1 MSGSGLCAP
10 GSGSNS
16 IEAAGESGCGT
27 GTAGVRRLLKA
38 LRSEAWIGRV
48 LVLVSAV
55 VLMVVWH
62 LWARTNSPLILPEPW
77 EVLKRLVDYMT
88 SGRANPHIWITVQE
102 IVLGFALGGV
112 AGIGLGTL
120 ASEFGIARRVI
131 MPYVIITQ
139 ALPKFALAPILVI
152 WFGFGMTP
160 KVIIAA
166 LIAFF
171 PLLENT
177 YLGLTTAPAEMLE
190 LFRALR
196 ASRWTTLTKCRA
208 LHAVPAVFSG
218 LRVALM
224 LALVGAVVA
233 EYVGAN
239 KGLGALIIVSQG
251 TLDTELMFVAFVQL
265 TALGLLLD
273 KIHGLVYR
281 LVMRRLYGSVGA
293 EMRAAGVSV

>member
-1 MSGSGLCAP
+1 MSRFRQ
-10 GSGSNS
+10 
-16 IEAAGESGCGT
+16 
-27 GTAGVRRLLKA
+27 V
-38 LRSEAWIGRV
+38 LRSEAWIGRL
-48 LVLVSAV
+48 LVFVSAV
-55 VLMVVWH
+55 VLILIWH
-62 LWARTNSPLILPEPW
+62 LWARTNSPLVMPEPW
-77 EVLKRLVDYMT
+77 AVFTRLIDYVGG
-88 SGRANPHIWITVQE
+88 GRANPHIWITVQE
-102 IVLGFALGGV
+102 ILAGFALGGV
-112 AGIGLGTL
+112 AGVGLGTL
-120 ASEFGIARRVI
+120 AAEFGIARRVI

-177 YLGLTTAPAEMLE
+177 YLGLTTTPPEMLE
-190 LFRALR
+190 LFKALR
-196 ASRWTTLTKCRA
+196 AKRLRTLLKCRVP
-208 LHAVPAVFSG
+208 HAVPAVFSG

-265 TALGLLLD
+265 TVLGLLLD
-273 KIHGLVYR
+273 KLHGLVYR
-281 LVMRRLYGSVGA
+281 LVMRRLYGRTSQA
-293 EMRAAGVSV
+293 RAAGVSV

>member
-1 MSGSGLCAP
+1 MTVRASGDS
-10 GSGSNS
+10 
-16 IEAAGESGCGT
+16 
-27 GTAGVRRLLKA
+27 GVRRLLRA
-38 LRSEAWIGRV
+38 ARSEKWLGRA
-48 LVLVSAV
+48 LVLLSAV
-55 VLMVVWH
+55 VLVVVWH
-62 LWARTNSPLILPEPW
+62 LWARTNSPLILPEPGP
-77 EVLKRLVDYMT
+77 VLDRLIDYVT

-131 MPYVIITQ
+131 MPYVIVTQ

-196 ASRWTTLTKCRA
+196 ASRWTTLTKCKA

-265 TALGLLLD
+265 TVLGLLLD

>member
-1 MSGSGLCAP
+1 MRRPSHLNPPQGKSKWK
-10 GSGSNS
+10 
-16 IEAAGESGCGT
+16 
-27 GTAGVRRLLKA
+27 RLLRA
-38 LRSEAWIGRV
+38 ARSEAWIGRV
-48 LVLVSAV
+48 LVLLSAV
-55 VLMVVWH
+55 VLIVVWH
-62 LWARTNSPLILPEPW
+62 LWARTNSPLILPEPGP
-77 EVLKRLVDYMT
+77 VLSRLIDYVG
-88 SGRANPHIWITVQE
+88 SGRSNPHIWITVQE
-102 IVLGFALGGV
+102 IVLGFVLGGV

-120 ASEFGIARRVI
+120 ASEFGVARRVI

-177 YLGLTTAPAEMLE
+177 YLGLTTTPAEMLE

-196 ASRWTTLTKCRA
+196 ASRWTTLTKGKA
-208 LHAVPAVFSG
+208 LHATPAVFSG

-265 TALGLLLD
+265 TVLGLVLD

-281 LVMRRLYGSVGA
+281 LVMRRLYGSIGA
-293 EMRAAGVSV
+293 EARAAGVSV

>member
-1 MSGSGLCAP
+1 MSRD
-10 GSGSNS
+10 
-16 IEAAGESGCGT
+16 
-27 GTAGVRRLLKA
+27 RR
-38 LRSEAWIGRV
+38 EAWIGRL
-48 LVLVSAV
+48 LVALSAA
-55 VLMVVWH
+55 LLILIWH
-62 LWARTNSPLILPEPW
+62 WWASRTSPLVLPEPLD
-77 EVLKRLVDYMT
+77 VFDRLVDYIT
-88 SGRANPHIWITVQE
+88 TGRSNPHISITVQE
-102 IVLGFALGGV
+102 IVLGFLLGGV

-177 YLGLTTAPAEMLE
+177 YLGLRSIPAEVLE

-196 ASRWTTLTKCRA
+196 APRWTVLLKGRVPF
-208 LHAVPAVFSG
+208 AVPAVFSG

-224 LALVGAVVA
+224 LSLVGAVVA

-239 KGLGALIIVSQG
+239 KGLGALIIVAQG

-265 TALGLLLD
+265 TVLGLLLD
-273 KIHGLVYR
+273 KFHGLSYR
-281 LVMRRLYGSVGA
+281 LVMRRLYGSVASREDG
-293 EMRAAGVSV
+293 RGAGVSV

>member
-1 MSGSGLCAP
+1 MD
-10 GSGSNS
+10 
-16 IEAAGESGCGT
+16 AASADT
-27 GTAGVRRLLKA
+27 GAVELRRLLRA
-38 LRSEAWIGRV
+38 LRSEAWLGRL
-48 LVLVSAV
+48 LVIVSAV
-55 VLMVVWH
+55 VLIVVWH
-62 LWARTNSPLILPEPW
+62 FWARTNSPLILPEPGP
-77 EVLKRLVDYMT
+77 VLERLLDYVG

-102 IVLGFALGGV
+102 IILGFALGGI

-131 MPYVIITQ
+131 MPYVIVTQ

-196 ASRWTTLTKCRA
+196 AGRWTTLTKCKA

-265 TALGLLLD
+265 TVLGLLLD
-273 KIHGLVYR
+273 QAHGLVYR

>member
-1 MSGSGLCAP
+1 MRRSPGLKHAP
-10 GSGSNS
+10 GEG
-16 IEAAGESGCGT
+16 
-27 GTAGVRRLLKA
+27 GVKRLLRA
-38 LRSEAWIGRV
+38 ARSEAWIGRA
-48 LVLVSAV
+48 LVLLSAV
-55 VLMVVWH
+55 VLIVVWH
-62 LWARTNSPLILPEPW
+62 LWARTNSPLVLPEPGP
-77 EVLKRLVDYMT
+77 VLSRLIDYVG

-131 MPYVIITQ
+131 MPYVIVTQ

-196 ASRWTTLTKCRA
+196 ASRWTTLTKCKA

-265 TALGLLLD
+265 TVLGLLLD
-273 KIHGLVYR
+273 KLHGLVYQ
-281 LVMRRLYGSVGA
+281 LVMRRLYGSIGA